1 MRNNDTKVA
10 KGELVF
16 TSFLL
21 VLSLVVLW
29 DSFNLVEVGLNVI
42 VGPKI
47 FAIGVGFVLLFLTSL
62 QIIAVLRG
70 DRGKPEGIEGGDF
83 AAKSNWRSLLII
95 VGAIVYHIFAL
106 ELIGF
111 ILATIP
117 LFVAVAYALGEKK
130 WVRSLIVG
138 TVLTVVTF
146 FGFTEGLKLE
156 LPIGFEFL
164 TEQPVILDDDGNIVE
179 EEGEET
185 W

>member
-1 MRNNDTKVA
+1 MRNNESKVA

-21 VLSLVVLW
+21 VLSLIVLW

-47 FAIGVGFVLLFLTSL
+47 FAIGVGFLLLFLTSI
-62 QIIAVLRG
+62 QIVAVLRG
-70 DRGKPEGIEGGDF
+70 DRGKPEGIEGGEF
-83 AAKSNWRSLLII
+83 SNKPNWRSLAI
-95 VGAIVYHIFAL
+95 VIGAIVYHIFAL

-130 WVRSLIVG
+130 WVRSVIVA
-138 TVLTVVTF
+138 TVLTVGTF
-146 FGFTEGLKLE
+146 FGFTEGLKLD
-156 LPIGFEFL
+156 LPIGFEFI

-179 EEGEET
+179 QEGEET

>member
-1 MRNNDTKVA
+1 VRNNESKVA

-21 VLSLVVLW
+21 VLSLIVLW

-47 FAIGVGFVLLFLTSL
+47 FAIGVGFLLLFLTSI
-62 QIIAVLRG
+62 QIVAVLRG
-70 DRGKPEGIEGGDF
+70 DRGKPEGIEGGEF
-83 AAKSNWRSLLII
+83 SNKPNWRSLAI
-95 VGAIVYHIFAL
+95 VIGAIVYHIFAL

-117 LFVAVAYALGEKK
+117 LFVAVAYALGETK
-130 WVRSLIVG
+130 WVRSLIVA
-138 TVLTVVTF
+138 TVLTLTTF
-146 FGFTEGLKLE
+146 FGFTEGLQLD
-156 LPIGFEFL
+156 LPVGFEFIN
-164 TEQPVILDDDGNIVE
+164 QDQVIIDEDGNVVE
-179 EEGEET
+179 EET

>member
-1 MRNNDTKVA
+1 MRNNESKVA

-21 VLSLVVLW
+21 VLSLIVLW

-47 FAIGVGFVLLFLTSL
+47 FAIGVGFLLLFLTSI
-62 QIIAVLRG
+62 QIVAVLRG
-70 DRGKPEGIEGGDF
+70 DRGKPEGIEGGEF
-83 AAKSNWRSLLII
+83 SNKPNWRSLAI
-95 VGAIVYHIFAL
+95 VIGAIVYHIFAL

-117 LFVAVAYALGEKK
+117 LFVAVAYALGETK
-130 WVRSLIVG
+130 WVRSLIVS
-138 TVLTVVTF
+138 TVLTLTTF
-146 FGFTEGLKLE
+146 FGFTEGLQLD
-156 LPIGFEFL
+156 LPVGFEFIN
-164 TEQPVILDDDGNIVE
+164 QDQVIIDEDGNVVE
-179 EEGEET
+179 EET

>member
-1 MRNNDTKVA
+1 MRNNESKVA

-21 VLSLVVLW
+21 VLSLIVLW

-47 FAIGVGFVLLFLTSL
+47 FAIGVGFLLLFLTSI
-62 QIIAVLRG
+62 QIVAVLRG
-70 DRGKPEGIEGGDF
+70 DRGKPEGIEGGEF
-83 AAKSNWRSLLII
+83 SNKPNWRSLAI
-95 VGAIVYHIFAL
+95 VIGAIVYHIFAL

-117 LFVAVAYALGEKK
+117 LFVAVAYALGETK
-130 WVRSLIVG
+130 WVRSLIVA
-138 TVLTVVTF
+138 TVLTLTTF
-146 FGFTEGLKLE
+146 FGFTEGLQLD
-156 LPIGFEFL
+156 LPVGFEFIN
-164 TEQPVILDDDGNIVE
+164 QDQVINDEDGNVVE
-179 EEGEET
+179 EET

>member
-1 MRNNDTKVA
+1 MRNNESKVA

-21 VLSLVVLW
+21 VLSLIVLW

-47 FAIGVGFVLLFLTSL
+47 FAIGVGFLLLFLTSI
-62 QIIAVLRG
+62 QIVAVLRG
-70 DRGKPEGIEGGDF
+70 DRGKPEGIEGGEF
-83 AAKSNWRSLLII
+83 STKPNWRSLAI
-95 VGAIVYHIFAL
+95 VIGAIVYHIFAL

-117 LFVAVAYALGEKK
+117 LFVAVAYALGETK
-130 WVRSLIVG
+130 WVRSLIVA
-138 TVLTVVTF
+138 TVLTLTTF
-146 FGFTEGLKLE
+146 FGFTEGLQLD
-156 LPIGFEFL
+156 LPVGFEFIN
-164 TEQPVILDDDGNIVE
+164 QDQVIIDEDGNVVE
-179 EEGEET
+179 EET

>member
-1 MRNNDTKVA
+1 VRNNDTKVA

-29 DSFNLVEVGLNVI
+29 DSFNLVEVGINAI
-42 VGPKI
+42 VGPKA
-47 FAIGVGFVLLFLTSL
+47 FAIGVGFTLLILTSL

-70 DRGKPEGIEGGDF
+70 DRGKAEGIEGGSL
-83 AAKSNWRSLLII
+83 ASKSNWRSLLII
-95 VGAIVYHIFAL
+95 IGAVVFHIFAL

-117 LFVAVAYALGEKK
+117 LFVAVAYALGETK
-130 WVRSLIVG
+130 WVRSLIVA
-138 TVLTVVTF
+138 TVIAVGTF
-146 FGFTEGLKLE
+146 FGFTEGLKLD
-156 LPIGFEFL
+156 LPVGFEFL
-164 TEQPVILDDDGNIVE
+164 TEPTVIIDDDGEIVE

>member
-1 MRNNDTKVA
+1 VRNNESKVA

-21 VLSLVVLW
+21 VLSLIVLW

-47 FAIGVGFVLLFLTSL
+47 FAIGVGFLLLFLTSI
-62 QIIAVLRG
+62 QIVAVLRG
-70 DRGKPEGIEGGDF
+70 DRGKPEGIEGGEF
-83 AAKSNWRSLLII
+83 SNKPNWRSLAI
-95 VGAIVYHIFAL
+95 VIGAIVYHIFAL

-130 WVRSLIVG
+130 WVRSVIVA
-138 TVLTVVTF
+138 TVLTVGTF
-146 FGFTEGLKLE
+146 FGFTEGLKLD
-156 LPIGFEFL
+156 LPIGFEFI

-179 EEGEET
+179 QEGEET

>member
-1 MRNNDTKVA
+1 VRNNESKVA

-21 VLSLVVLW
+21 VLSLIVLW

-47 FAIGVGFVLLFLTSL
+47 FAIGVGFLLLFLTSI
-62 QIIAVLRG
+62 QIVAVLRG
-70 DRGKPEGIEGGDF
+70 DRGKPEGIEGGEF
-83 AAKSNWRSLLII
+83 SNKPNWRSLAI
-95 VGAIVYHIFAL
+95 VIGAIVYHIFAL

-117 LFVAVAYALGEKK
+117 LFVAVAYALGETK
-130 WVRSLIVG
+130 WVRSLIVA
-138 TVLTVVTF
+138 TALTLTTF
-146 FGFTEGLKLE
+146 FGFTEGLQLD
-156 LPIGFEFL
+156 LPVGFEFIN
-164 TEQPVILDDDGNIVE
+164 QDQVIIDEDGNVVE
-179 EEGEET
+179 EET

>member
-1 MRNNDTKVA
+1 MRNNESKVA

-21 VLSLVVLW
+21 VLSLIVLW

-47 FAIGVGFVLLFLTSL
+47 FAIGVGFLLLFLTSI
-62 QIIAVLRG
+62 QIVAVLRG
-70 DRGKPEGIEGGDF
+70 DRGKPEGIEGGEF
-83 AAKSNWRSLLII
+83 SNKPNWRSLAI
-95 VGAIVYHIFAL
+95 VIGAIVYHIFAL

-117 LFVAVAYALGEKK
+117 LFVAVAYALGETK
-130 WVRSLIVG
+130 WVRSLIVA
-138 TVLTVVTF
+138 TVLTLTTF
-146 FGFTEGLKLE
+146 FGFTEGLQLD
-156 LPIGFEFL
+156 LPVGFEFIN
-164 TEQPVILDDDGNIVE
+164 QDQVIIDEDGNVVE
-179 EEGEET
+179 EET

>member
-1 MRNNDTKVA
+1 VRNNDTKVA

-21 VLSLVVLW
+21 VLSLIVLW

-47 FAIGVGFVLLFLTSL
+47 FAIGVGFLLLFLTSI
-62 QIIAVLRG
+62 QIVAVLRG
-70 DRGKPEGIEGGDF
+70 DRGKPEGIEGGEF
-83 AAKSNWRSLLII
+83 SNKPNWRSLAI
-95 VGAIVYHIFAL
+95 VIGAIVYHIFAL

-117 LFVAVAYALGEKK
+117 LFVAVAYALGETK
-130 WVRSLIVG
+130 WVRSLIVA
-138 TVLTVVTF
+138 TVLTLTTF
-146 FGFTEGLKLE
+146 FGFTEGLQLD
-156 LPIGFEFL
+156 LPVGFEFIN
-164 TEQPVILDDDGNIVE
+164 QDQVIIDEDGNVVE
-179 EEGEET
+179 EET